1 VRKSAPLRRM
11 RHHGRMDLN
20 WWYLLAPIL
29 LYVVGVAI
37 TLLLLYG
44 VIRVGVARG
53 MRDHQLWMERYRPQ
67 TPPYT
72 PLR

>member
-1 VRKSAPLRRM
+1 
-11 RHHGRMDLN
+11 MDSTL
-20 WWYLLAPIL
+20 WFLLAPVA

-67 TPPYT
+67 HPPITPH
-72 PLR
+72 R

>member
-1 VRKSAPLRRM
+1 
-11 RHHGRMDLN
+11 
-20 WWYLLAPIL
+20 
-29 LYVVGVAI
+29 
-37 TLLLLYG
+37 

>member
-1 VRKSAPLRRM
+1 M
-11 RHHGRMDLN
+11 RHHGRMDLT
-20 WWYLLAPIL
+20 WWYLLLPIL

-37 TLLLLYG
+37 ILLLLYG

-67 TPPYT
+67 TPPHT

>member
-1 VRKSAPLRRM
+1 M
-11 RHHGRMDLN
+11 RQHVDMETWN
-20 WWYLLAPIL
+20 LLFVPVVI
-29 LYVVGVAI
+29 YIVGVAI
-37 TLLLLYG
+37 ALLLLYG

-67 TPPYT
+67 APPYT

>member
-1 VRKSAPLRRM
+1 M
-11 RHHGRMDLN
+11 RQHVDMDVT

-29 LYVVGVAI
+29 LYLVGIAI

-53 MRDHQLWMERYRPQ
+53 MRDHQLWMERNRPQ
-67 TPPYT
+67 APPYT

>member
-1 VRKSAPLRRM
+1 M
-11 RHHGRMDLN
+11 GRMDLT
-20 WWYLLAPIL
+20 WWYLLAPVL
-29 LYVVGVAI
+29 LYVVGVAL

-53 MRDHQLWMERYRPQ
+53 LRDHQLWMERNRPQ
-67 TPPYT
+67 SPPYT

>member
-1 VRKSAPLRRM
+1 M
-11 RHHGRMDLN
+11 RHDGRMDLT
-20 WWYLLAPIL
+20 WYVLAPIL